1 MFGTASKTRKSAI
14 QTRALGALRARA
26 LGALQARALGALR
39 ARVMIADADLT
50 IIYINESALALMKE
64 AEADLKAELP
74 RFSVATLIGSNI
86 DIFHKTPAHQ
96 RKMLANL
103 TKPHNATIWI
113 GQRPFDL
120 MVVPMI
126 ERGKRIGFTVEW
138 ADANARLLSVDCAN
152 QIAAIRRSQIVATYT
167 PDGKLTDANDAFLSA
182 TGYRLEELRGRHHML
197 FMGQGPDAA
206 SEDSAIWERMRRLE
220 YFAGQFRRF
229 SRDGRT
235 IWMEGA
241 YSPIL
246 DADNKLCK
254 VVKFATDITAQKALL
269 ADLKSLIDQN
279 FGEIDGA
286 IGLSTTEAHAAAA
299 AAGKTSANVQSVAAS
314 AEQLAASITEIS
326 HSMASSRTATES
338 AFDQAVALGKSTDT
352 LAGAAQAMNG
362 IVGLIRNVASQINL
376 LALNATIEAA
386 RAGEA
391 GKGFAVVASEVKN
404 LAIQAARA
412 TEQIST
418 EIIGIQNTSSD
429 VAGALGAIRDAVTT
443 VRESVTLTAAAVE
456 EQSAVTRDMSANMQ
470 SASGAVNTV
479 SSSITEISSAVLQA
493 ADAVAK
499 TKQAAKVLA
508 Q

>member
-1 MFGTASKTRKSAI
+1 VFGNTRKNHKLTTIAA
-14 QTRALGALRARA
+14 ALSVLRT
-26 LGALQARALGALR
+26 
-39 ARVMIADADLT
+39 RVMIADPDLT
-50 IIYINESALALMKE
+50 ITYMNDAALGLMKE
-64 AEADLKAELP
+64 AEADLKKELP

-86 DIFHKTPAHQ
+86 DIFHKNPAHQ

-103 TKPHNATIWI
+103 TKQHNATIWI
-113 GQRPFDL
+113 GERGFDL
-120 MVVPMI
+120 MVMPMI
-126 ERGKRIGFTVEW
+126 DRGKRIGFTVEW
-138 ADANARLLSVDCAN
+138 MDAKERLLNVDYAN
-152 QIAAIRRSQIVATYT
+152 QVAAIRQSQIVVTYT
-167 PDGKLTDANDAFLSA
+167 PDGKLTDANDIFLTA
-182 TGYRLEELRGRHHML
+182 MGYRLDDVRWKQHSL
-197 FMGQGPDAA
+197 FMEPGADSAVEDAA
-206 SEDSAIWERMRRLE
+206 IWDRLRRGDVLS
-220 YFAGQFRRF
+220 GQFKRLA
-229 SRDGRT
+229 RDGSVV
-235 IWMEGA
+235 WMEGA
-241 YSPIL
+241 YNPIL
-246 DADNKLCK
+246 DGSNKIVK

-269 ADLKSLIDQN
+269 ANLKGLIDQN
-279 FGEIDGA
+279 FGEIDSA

-299 AAGKTSANVQSVAAS
+299 AAGETSANVQSVAAS
-314 AEQLAASITEIS
+314 AEQLAASISEIS
-326 HSMASSRTATES
+326 QSMASSKAATEN
-338 AFDQAVALGKSTDT
+338 AFDQAISLGKSTDT

-418 EIIGIQNTSSD
+418 EIIGIQSTSSE

-470 SASGAVNTV
+470 NASGAVNTV

-499 TKQAAKVLA
+499 TKQAAKVLV

>member
-1 MFGTASKTRKSAI
+1 VFGNSSKTNKAAI
-14 QTRALGALRARA
+14 EARALAALRAK
-26 LGALQARALGALR
+26 
-39 ARVMIADADLT
+39 VMIADSNLT
-50 IIYINESALALMKE
+50 ILYINDSAMALMRE
-64 AEADLKAELP
+64 AEADLKKELP

-86 DIFHKTPAHQ
+86 DIFHKNPAHQ
-96 RKMLANL
+96 RKMLASL

-120 MVVPMI
+120 QVVPMI
-126 ERGKRIGFTVEW
+126 DRGKRTGFTVEW

-167 PDGKLTDANDAFLSA
+167 PDGELTDANEVFLASM
-182 TGYRLEELRGRHHML
+182 GHRLDDIRGKQHQV
-197 FMGQGPDAA
+197 FMGPGPDAA
-206 SEDSAIWERMRRLE
+206 SEDASLWERMRRGE
-220 YFAGQFRRF
+220 YFAGQFRRYA
-229 SRDGRT
+229 RDGSVV
-235 IWMEGA
+235 WMEGA

-246 DADNKLCK
+246 DANDKICK
-254 VVKFATDITAQKALL
+254 IVKFATDITAQKALL
-269 ADLKSLIDQN
+269 ANLKGLIDQN

-286 IGLSTTEAHAAAA
+286 IGLSTNEAHAAAA
-299 AAGKTSANVQSVAAS
+299 AAGETSANVQSVAAS
-314 AEQLAASITEIS
+314 AEQLAASIAEIS
-326 HSMASSRTATES
+326 HSMASSRAATES
-338 AFDQAVALGKSTDT
+338 AFDQAVSLGKSTDT

-412 TEQIST
+412 TEQISA

-479 SSSITEISSAVLQA
+479 THSITEISSAVLQA
-493 ADAVAK
+493 RDAVAK